1 MNMERWMALSM
12 KGSSAVSEFL
22 KQVLSNSHF
31 EHYIS
36 FLDFLYLLL
45 LCTELLPSIRAEQ
58 IFTTSRYRNN
68 P

>member
-1 MNMERWMALSM
+1 MARRAVLPL
-12 KGSSAVSEFL
+12 KGASAALEIL
-22 KQVLSNSHF
+22 KRVLSNSHF
-31 EHYIS
+31 VHYYS

-45 LCTELLPSIRAEQ
+45 LCTELLSSIRAEQ